1 MRPYR
6 VYINQEAL
14 LVAPRSSQQRRAVM
28 DFILSLASNPHAR
41 GDFTL
46 EDEVGRTVRVKMIG
60 RFSVTF
66 WADHPRLRSEGHA
79 HQSPAQVSRSRSAGP
94 RHDFLFRLV
103 LRDHVRRQNPSP
115 IRIWIDHRATS
126 DDRPRIQ

>member
-1 MRPYR
+1 
-6 VYINQEAL
+6 
-14 LVAPRSSQQRRAVM
+14 M

-66 WADHPRLRSEGHA
+66 WADHPVCEVKVTHIKALHK
-79 HQSPAQVSRSRSAGP
+79 
-94 RHDFLFRLV
+94 
-103 LRDHVRRQNPSP
+103 
-115 IRIWIDHRATS
+115 
-126 DDRPRIQ
+126 